1 MRGTSKV
8 SEYIKRVL
16 ISRRYRQTPSFSQAV
31 IHRFTNNVSEM
42 KQLTARDYEDLLQ
55 CSIPIFEDLLDEP
68 HNKCIMKLLY
78 RMAEWHALAKS
89 RMHMD
94 TSLECLRHLTKE
106 FGTLMRQFR
115 DQTCP
120 HFDTVELPHEVST
133 RNRHQQCGQAKV
145 SSKVL
150 TFNGPEGPSSVSLHQ
165 LVPSSNNA
173 SS

>member
-68 HNKCIMKLLY
+68 HNKPLMKLLY
-78 RMAEWHALAKS
+78 QTAEWHALAKL
-89 RMHMD
+89 RVHTD
-94 TSLECLRHLTKE
+94 TTLEHLHRLTKE
-106 FGTLMRQFR
+106 FSCLMWQFR
-115 DQTCP
+115 DQTCSQ
-120 HFDTVELPHEVST
+120 FDTFFYFFYFYKIGL
-133 RNRHQQCGQAKV
+133 
-145 SSKVL
+145 
-150 TFNGPEGPSSVSLHQ
+150 
-165 LVPSSNNA
+165 
-173 SS
+173 